1 MPNVDRVLTSKGTA
15 TRQRIVEG
23 AAALIRDRGAANV
36 SLDDIRAAT
45 STSKSQLFHY
55 FPDGKADLLLAVAE
69 YEAEQILAEQQPMLG
84 DLTTWPKWEAWRQR
98 VVERYEAQG
107 RHCPLAAL
115 TSQLGLANPATEDI
129 VAGLYDRWHAYLL
142 AGVTALI
149 DAGEIDATTNAA
161 HAASAILTAITGGA
175 TMLQATGR
183 IDYMDISLTEAL
195 NGLRSP
201 GDTTVSRA
209 G

>member
-1 MPNVDRVLTSKGTA
+1 VPNVDRVLTSKGTA

-107 RHCPLAAL
+107 RRCPLASL
-115 TSQLGLANPATEDI
+115 TSQLGLANPATEAI
-129 VAGLYDRWHAYLL
+129 VAGLYERWHAYLL
-142 AGVTALI
+142 AGVRALI
-149 DAGEIDATTNAA
+149 EAGEIDAAINAA
-161 HAASAILTAITGGA
+161 HAASAILTAVTGGA